1 MVSCALLLVVLAAVA
16 PGTSARYA
24 VPAATAMEV
33 NAHGRPLVFAERGQ
47 GVPEQAD
54 TTEEPAELVQA
65 DTTEE
70 PAELVEAGTTE
81 EPTELVHEDSTEE
94 PTELI
99 QAGTTEEPAELVQ
112 ADTTEEPAEL
122 VQADTTEEPA
132 ELVQADTTEEPAEL
146 VQADTN
152 EERTPQRNPQNW
164 SRRTPPR
171 NLQSLSRRTQPR
183 KPAELVQ
190 ADITEEPAELVQA
203 DTTEEP
209 AELVQA
215 DTTEEPTELVQEDT
229 PDERMSDGLL
239 DVTKDYG
246 RSTPQG
252 RISNRR
258 LAAATT
264 AIAKIQSLI
273 AFAKNIS
280 DQAETMISQDGYL
293 SKDVKDSLSH
303 VGLNMKLFKDG
314 MSMVPNQDRLLL
326 KVKEL
331 EATSTALETPL
342 ATLGSV

>member
-47 GVPEQAD
+47 AAERGVPEQAD

-146 VQADTN
+146 VQADTT
-152 EERTPQRNPQNW
+152 EE
-164 SRRTPPR
+164 
-171 NLQSLSRRTQPR
+171 
-183 KPAELVQ
+183 PAELVQ

>member
-70 PAELVEAGTTE
+70 AAELVQADTTEEPAELVQADTTE
-81 EPTELVHEDSTEE
+81 KPAELV
-94 PTELI
+94 
-99 QAGTTEEPAELVQ
+99 QADTTEEPAELVQ

-146 VQADTN
+146 VQADT
-152 EERTPQRNPQNW
+152 
-164 SRRTPPR
+164 
-171 NLQSLSRRTQPR
+171 
-183 KPAELVQ
+183 
-190 ADITEEPAELVQA
+190 TEEPAELVQA

-215 DTTEEPTELVQEDT
+215 DITEEPAELV
-229 PDERMSDGLL
+229 
-239 DVTKDYG
+239 
-246 RSTPQG
+246 QG

>member
-1 MVSCALLLVVLAAVA
+1 MSSSSSSLFAA
-16 PGTSARYA
+16 
-24 VPAATAMEV
+24 E
-33 NAHGRPLVFAERGQ
+33 

-146 VQADTN
+146 VQADTT
-152 EERTPQRNPQNW
+152 EE
-164 SRRTPPR
+164 
-171 NLQSLSRRTQPR
+171 
-183 KPAELVQ
+183 PAELVQ

>member
-152 EERTPQRNPQNW
+152 EEPSELVQADTTEEPAELVQAD
-164 SRRTPPR
+164 T
-171 NLQSLSRRTQPR
+171 TEEA
-183 KPAELVQ
+183 AELVQ